1 MLQALEIDHCTHLAV
16 FARPIQRIEAF
27 QVVPRTP
34 VVLRA
39 ACQPERARNFGDQF
53 LDIRQAIYGE
63 VSASIFAREHT
74 LPGGKVITNY
84 SVSLQRSYV
93 DREGE
98 RQWTHNLDEDDL
110 LPGAEALT
118 DAYKVIQRLRRQK

>member
-1 MLQALEIDHCTHLAV
+1 MANTSPKAE
-16 FARPIQRIEAF
+16 RPAKNEDATSSASPVER
-27 QVVPRTP
+27 VP
-34 VVLRA
+34 
-39 ACQPERARNFGDQF
+39 
-53 LDIRQAIYGE
+53 YGE
-63 VSASIFAREHT
+63 VSASIFSREQT
-74 LPGGKVITNY
+74 LPSGKVIINH

-118 DAYKVIQRLRRQK
+118 DAYKVIQRMRRKK